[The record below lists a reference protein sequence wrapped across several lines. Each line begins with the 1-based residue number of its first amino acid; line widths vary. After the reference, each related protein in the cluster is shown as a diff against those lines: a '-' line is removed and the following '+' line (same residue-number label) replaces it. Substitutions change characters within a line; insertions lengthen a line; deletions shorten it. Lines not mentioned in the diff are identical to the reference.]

1 LLPIFSK
8 WRCYVILFPDITQHP
23 DYLKGQSKEWCEQL
37 AAQTGKY
44 EYTWNYYIEGKAAED
59 HLTAELKSLIQGKVL
74 DVGCAHG
81 EYTNGWG
88 DYAEEVVGY
97 DMTEGFITTA
107 NINRKPNV
115 RYILGKTQTGLRL
128 PFPDNYFDVA
138 YTKKGPT
145 SWYQEANR
153 IVRPG
158 GKVILFHPGDGN
170 GKGGELGLCFP
181 GLFSPPSVG
190 TPGLDKITRL
200 LEASGLTE
208 IQMSILHEKVWIPSP
223 DDILEMACFGQ
234 SERFAQYVTETC
246 FDKIITLFEEHAGE
260 KGINVTNYYY
270 LFQATPSIE

>member
-1 LLPIFSK
+1 M
-8 WRCYVILFPDITQHP
+8 
-23 DYLKGQSKEWCEQL
+23 KGQSKEWCEQL

-44 EYTWNYYIEGKAAED
+44 EFSWNYYIEGKAAED
-59 HLTAELKSLIQGKVL
+59 HFTEELTSLIQGKVL

-81 EYTNGWG
+81 EYTNRWA

-97 DMTEGFITTA
+97 DMTKGFITTA
-107 NINRKPNV
+107 NINRKANV
-115 RYILGKTQTGLRL
+115 RYILGKTQTGLRF

-158 GKVILFHPGDGN
+158 GRVILFHPGDGN
-170 GKGGELGLCFP
+170 GKGGELGLFFP

-190 TPGLDKITRL
+190 TPGLDKITKL

-208 IQMSILHEKVWIPSP
+208 IQMSFLQEKVWIPSP

-234 SERFAQYVTETC
+234 SERFAQYVAETC

-260 KGINVTNYYY
+260 KGIMVTNFYY
-270 LFQATPSIE
+270 LFQAKPNID